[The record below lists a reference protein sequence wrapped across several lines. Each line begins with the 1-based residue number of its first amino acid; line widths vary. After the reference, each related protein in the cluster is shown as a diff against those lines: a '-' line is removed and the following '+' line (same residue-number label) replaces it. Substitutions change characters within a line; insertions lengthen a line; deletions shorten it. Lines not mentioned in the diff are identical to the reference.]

1 MIGIAVFGNDNY
13 MEIYISKVDKKKIG
27 GQKIYIGFCN
37 RYDVD
42 VDIDDDVV
50 ISMLKVA

>member
-1 MIGIAVFGNDNY
+1 MTITWKFTFQK
-13 MEIYISKVDKKKIG
+13 STKKKIG
-27 GQKIYIGFCN
+27 GQKIYIGFYN
-37 RYDVD
+37 RVNGYDVD